1 MLYSINF
8 WRMKA
13 AIFEKPGLD
22 NLKVEN
28 SAEKPKLTDRAVL
41 IRVRIVGVNPID
53 YFAVSG
59 AREVK
64 PLPHIPGAE
73 ISGTIEKQGDH
84 VEGNLKEGDRVII
97 HNKVFDGTCDM
108 CLGGLD
114 MLCRNGGLIGIVT
127 NGGFAEYISVPDKNV
142 FKIPDDIGWDLAAS
156 LPVTTLTSY
165 HALKEAS
172 LQVNESLLVFGASGN
187 TGMMA
192 IQFAKKMGAKVIAVS
207 KNEWVKDFG
216 ADYVIND
223 YGKVVEQV
231 KEITQGKMADVVLNS
246 VGIEAWQSSFD
257 SVGVNG
263 RLVTFGG
270 LTGADVKLNVQS
282 LYLRQMKL
290 IGSTGGTRKQLK
302 DLLSISNEFK
312 IRVWKRFELEETKEA
327 LQALFAKGRDGRI
340 LIDVDRS

>member
-1 MLYSINF
+1 
-8 WRMKA
+8 
-13 AIFEKPGLD
+13 
-22 NLKVEN
+22 
-28 SAEKPKLTDRAVL
+28 
-41 IRVRIVGVNPID
+41 
-53 YFAVSG
+53 
-59 AREVK
+59 
-64 PLPHIPGAE
+64 
-73 ISGTIEKQGDH
+73 
-84 VEGNLKEGDRVII
+84 
-97 HNKVFDGTCDM
+97 M
-108 CLGGLD
+108 CLDGLD

-142 FKIPDDIGWDLAAS
+142 FKIPDDMSWDLAAS

-165 HALKEAS
+165 HALKDAS
-172 LQVNESLLVFGASGN
+172 LQVNESLLVYGASGN

-216 ADYVIND
+216 ADYILND

-270 LTGADVKLNVQS
+270 LTGADVKMNIQS
-282 LYLRQMKL
+282 LYLKQMKL

-302 DLLSISNEFK
+302 DLLNISNELK
-312 IRVWKRFELEETKEA
+312 IRVWKRFKLEKTKEA
-327 LQALFAKGRDGRI
+327 LQALFSKGRDGRI

>member
-1 MLYSINF
+1 
-8 WRMKA
+8 MKA
-13 AIFEKPGLD
+13 VIFEKPGLD
-22 NLKVEN
+22 NLKVED
-28 SAEKPKLTDRAVL
+28 SAEKPILTDHAVL
-41 IRVRIVGVNPID
+41 IRVMTVGVNPID

-73 ISGTIEKQGDH
+73 ISGTIEKLGDH
-84 VEGNLKEGDRVII
+84 VKEGNLKEGDKVVI

-108 CLGGLD
+108 CLDGLD

-127 NGGFAEYISVPDKNV
+127 NGGFAEYISVPEKNV
-142 FKIPDDIGWDLAAS
+142 FKIPDDMSWDLAAS

-165 HALKEAS
+165 HALKDAS
-172 LQVNESLLVFGASGN
+172 LQVNESLLVYGASGN

-207 KNEWVKDFG
+207 KNEWIKDFG
-216 ADYVIND
+216 ADYILND

-246 VGIEAWQSSFD
+246 IGIEAWQSSFD

-270 LTGADVKLNVQS
+270 LSGADVKLNIQS
-282 LYLRQMKL
+282 LYLKQMKL

-302 DLLSISNEFK
+302 DLLNVSNELK
-312 IRVWKRFELEETKEA
+312 IRVWKRFKLEKTKEA

-340 LIDVDRS
+340 LIDVGRS